1 MLHHWEEA
9 QSLDLT
15 MYPLAKD
22 LPTEASA
29 MFKTMG
35 AEMREGVSQV
45 LPLSLAC
52 AFANSQIDMS
62 SRPRGGQSDD
72 VGV

>member
-1 MLHHWEEA
+1 
-9 QSLDLT
+9 

-45 LPLSLAC
+45 LSPSLAC
-52 AFANSQIDMS
+52 AFANSQIDTS

-72 VGV
+72 CWGMATFDSNCLQKG